1 MKNINNLINDY
12 RQGNKEVFNE
22 IFKAEE
28 NQIKRLISTFY
39 HMEKDDLYQVACM
52 GLLKAIETFD
62 ASKNIKF
69 NSYMHNIVKN
79 ELIITLRIHNK
90 KSNVDNMKI
99 SMEENTTDDLTIMDT
114 LASNEDIEENYIIKE
129 EYQTLYNM
137 IDNYYNKNTMK
148 KNVMYD
154 ILKDNKTQ
162 EEIAKDYNITRSY
175 VAKIYHDFVKYGK
188 SKVA

>member
-12 RQGNKEVFNE
+12 KQGNKEIFNQ

-28 NQIKRLISTFY
+28 NQLKRLISTFY
-39 HMEKDDLYQVACM
+39 HMEKDDLYQVACI

-62 ASKNIKF
+62 TSKNIKF
-69 NSYMHNIVKN
+69 NSYMYNIVKN
-79 ELIITLRIHNK
+79 ELIITLRTHNK

-99 SMEENTTDDLTIMDT
+99 SIEENTTDDLTIMDT